1 VPIDLLDPNPN
12 QPRQAMG
19 DLSELIA
26 SVSEKGI
33 IEPLIVR
40 QLGGRF
46 QIIAGER
53 RYHASVQAGLRE
65 VPVVIRDA
73 DDVEVM
79 ELALVENL
87 QRKDLTAFEES
98 EALQQLCEHCQY
110 THEDLAQK
118 LGKSR
123 TSITES
129 LSLVAMPEEVRR
141 LCRLADITAKST
153 LLQIVRQGDPKRM
166 IALVERVAAGGG
178 TRQVVRAE
186 TAKATAGRPEAV
198 RVRVPGA
205 DQGLQPEVAFLQ
217 VQGRPQRGHRG
228 ARGHP
233 QGTEVQARLGP
244 AGLCGESV
252 RRMSA
257 GRHRALITRRA
268 AGGAS
273 FSEPTGMPATGDMP
287 YVCAGSS
294 AR

>member
-1 VPIDLLDPNPN
+1 MRHDEHYVESLAASAGQPVGKIVPIDLLDPNPN

-26 SVSEKGI
+26 SVAEKGI
-33 IEPLIVR
+33 IEPLVVR
-40 QLGGRF
+40 QRGGRF

-53 RYHASVQAGLRE
+53 RYHAAVQSGLRD
-65 VPVVIRDA
+65 VPVIVRDA

-87 QRKDLTAFEES
+87 QRKDLTAFEEA
-98 EALQQLCEHCQY
+98 EALLQLCEHCQY

-129 LSLVAMPEEVRR
+129 LSLVAMPEEVRS

-153 LLQIVRQGDPKRM
+153 LLQIVRQGDPKKM

-186 TAKATAGRPEAV
+186 TAKAKSGRPKPFVFAFKAPTKAFSLKLSFAKS
-198 RVRVPGA
+198 RVPRN
-205 DQGLQPEVAFLQ
+205 EVI
-217 VQGRPQRGHRG
+217 
-228 ARGHP
+228 
-233 QGTEVQARLGP
+233 E
-244 AGLCGESV
+244 
-252 RRMSA
+252 
-257 GRHRALITRRA
+257 ALEGILKELKSKR
-268 AGGAS
+268 
-273 FSEPTGMPATGDMP
+273 D
-287 YVCAGSS
+287 
-294 AR
+294 